1 MKYFLTIFF
10 LTLSCTV
17 FGQTEYRLQNHS
29 KNKFKYLEIQT
40 QFGSF
45 MKSEGKLN
53 DHGLLD
59 HGYGGFIL
67 KMGWQPT
74 DPDGWASKY
83 NYPSYGVGF
92 YSGFLSDAEVFG
104 NPNAVY
110 GFIRFPIS
118 NIGGKNVFAIEPSL
132 GLTYKLNA
140 YDSETNPLNEAI
152 GARMAVYFNINFGF
166 TYKWTREVDLLYGL
180 DFSHF
185 SNGSTYKPNSGLNLY
200 GINLGLR
207 YHYNRR
213 QLAEKVDIYSDEV
226 FPTRFKRPGRSAMDL
241 TSGNAISVYLG
252 GGVAQSDEMAGTGSL
267 REVVSAVIDYDHS
280 FNEMHGISA
289 GVDVFYDNRFVDRNV
304 SDRWMGAVH
313 GGYAFSF
320 YKFDIRMQVGTYI
333 GGQKGKGMFFMRPA
347 LRYHISK
354 TVFAQI
360 GLKTLD
366 GGKADYIEYG
376 IGFKPFSW

>member
-1 MKYFLTIFF
+1 MKYLFSLIFLGLNYTAFCQAAF
-10 LTLSCTV
+10 STLSNT
-17 FGQTEYRLQNHS
+17 

-45 MKSEGKLN
+45 MKSEGTLN
-53 DHGLLD
+53 DNGLLD
-59 HGYGGFIL
+59 HGYGGFLL

-74 DPDGWASKY
+74 DPNGWASRY

-92 YSGFLSDAEVFG
+92 YSGFLSDAAVFG
-104 NPNAVY
+104 NPNAIY

-118 NIGGKNVFAIEPSL
+118 NIGSKGVFAIEPSL

-152 GARMAVYFNINFGF
+152 GARMAVYFNLNFGF

-213 QLAEKVDIYSDEV
+213 QLAENKDIYSDVV
-226 FPTRFKRPGRSAMDL
+226 FPARFQRPGRTVMDL
-241 TSGNAISVYLG
+241 TSGNVISFYLA

-267 REVVSAVIDYDHS
+267 KEVFSAVIDYDYS
-280 FNEMHGISA
+280 FNEMHSIST
-289 GVDVFYDNRFVDRNV
+289 GVDIFYDNRFTDRNAT
-304 SDRWMGAVH
+304 DRLMGAVH

-320 YKFDIRMQVGTYI
+320 FRFDIKLQVGTYI

-347 LRYHISK
+347 LRYHLNK
-354 TVFAQI
+354 QLFAQI

-376 IGFKPFSW
+376 IGFKPFFW